1 MGWVWKD
8 EEEDDKSSSSS
19 ALGIRGNDLQ
29 NPNPSFSNNNSS
41 STQKVIRSQCKTEQ
55 VEPGKFVRKCQK
67 TEEIFKSCAAG
78 KPLELVK
85 SNTEYTEDDVTNE
98 MTRGGSSSPL
108 FSSEDKPFN
117 FPGLRSDIEAIEKS
131 ISGGLGH
138 FFDAAEEMKGFF
150 QIFGAPLEKEF
161 PSPFRRGIPIKEGP
175 SDEFPKRQKN
185 DESTFSDLAEQVTD
199 V

>member
-8 EEEDDKSSSSS
+8 DEDTSSS
-19 ALGIRGNDLQ
+19 AIGIRGNDNNDLQ
-29 NPNPSFSNNNSS
+29 NPNSSFSS
-41 STQKVIRSQCKTEQ
+41 STQKVVRSQCKTEQ
-55 VEPGKFVRKCQK
+55 VEPGKFVRKCEK
-67 TEEIFKSCAAG
+67 TEEIFKSCGAG

-98 MTRGGSSSPL
+98 MTRGGSSFSL

-117 FPGLRSDIEAIEKS
+117 FPRLRSDIEAIEKS
-131 ISGGLGH
+131 LSGGLGH
-138 FFDAAEEMKGFF
+138 FLDAAEEMKNGFF
-150 QIFGAPLEKEF
+150 REFGAPFEKEF

-175 SDEFPKRQKN
+175 SEEFPNRQKK
-185 DESTFSDLAEQVTD
+185 DESTFADLADQVTD